1 MLQARDLMELRHIGD
16 LSKFNQEFTLLAAAA
31 EETMG
36 ARWIRELYLQKVR
49 PPQLAQLLR
58 VRQEEPLQG
67 LMSLAASLAPSFRSD
82 NNRQSDQAFC
92 QKC

>member
-49 PPQLAQLLR
+49 LLQLAQLLQ

-67 LMSLAASLAPSFRSD
+67 LMSLAASLAPSFCHDD
-82 NNRQSDQAFC
+82 NHPGDQAFC

>member
-1 MLQARDLMELRHIGD
+1 MLQARDLMELWHIGN
-16 LSKFNQEFTLLAAAA
+16 LSKFKQEFTLLAATT

-49 PPQLAQLLR
+49 LPQLAQLLR

-67 LMSLAASLAPSFRSD
+67 LMSLAASLAPSFRRN
-82 NNRQSDQAFC
+82 NNRPGDRAFC

>member
-1 MLQARDLMELRHIGD
+1 MLQAHDLMEPQHIGD
-16 LSKFNQEFTLLAAAA
+16 LSKFNQKFTLLAATA

-36 ARWIRELYLQKVR
+36 ARWIHELYLQKVR

-67 LMSLAASLAPSFRSD
+67 LMSLAASLAPSFRCDD
-82 NNRQSDQAFC
+82 NRPGDRSFC